1 MNKGDILYWVRV
13 LPNIGSVEIYDLIVR
28 TIEDTWFVAYDKDDK
43 HAHLF
48 SYKDLNVIVF
58 QNREDALVIAKDIE
72 KRTIKRDLETE
83 YEEY

>member
-43 HAHLF
+43 IPF
-48 SYKDLNVIVF
+48 
-58 QNREDALVIAKDIE
+58 AL
-72 KRTIKRDLETE
+72 
-83 YEEY
+83 YEEMD